1 MLQINKLKANMI
13 LRVQVSELNQ
23 VIEVSFYLEWNIS
36 ISLPGSNPF
45 ELISSAQIK
54 PPPPPQQLQ
63 PPPPEQLVTGYE
75 KQFFSNEFYSVMQE
89 MI

>member
-36 ISLPGSNPF
+36 ISIGTLEVKF
-45 ELISSAQIK
+45 HSSGG
-54 PPPPPQQLQ
+54 
-63 PPPPEQLVTGYE
+63 V
-75 KQFFSNEFYSVMQE
+75 
-89 MI
+89 

>member
-45 ELISSAQIK
+45 ELISS
-54 PPPPPQQLQ
+54 
-63 PPPPEQLVTGYE
+63 T
-75 KQFFSNEFYSVMQE
+75 
-89 MI
+89 